1 MYFRCLSALLLF
13 ALPALSADGR
23 VLRVCADPN
32 NLPFSNEAGGGF
44 ENRLAE
50 LIASDLK
57 AQVKYTWWSER
68 RSFLKNSLNAG
79 LCDVVLGVPSSLD
92 TVSTTAPYFRSTY
105 VFVSRADHA
114 LQVTSLNDAVLDKLR
129 IGIHMVGDDYTPP
142 AHLLA
147 QRGLSS
153 HIVSYRLFGKF
164 GEPNPPAK
172 LIDAVVNGDIDIA
185 IVWGPFAGYFAKQ
198 QRTALT
204 IAPVSPAHFFSI
216 PFIYDMSAAVRKGDE
231 ALRAEINNA
240 LAHQCQAIHSLLVQ
254 YGIPLVQEETPRCE
268 SSQPA
273 AAYLH

>member
-13 ALPALSADGR
+13 ALPALCADGR

-231 ALRAEINNA
+231 ALRAEINSA
-240 LAHQCQAIHSLLVQ
+240 LAHQCLAIHSLLVQ
-254 YGIPLVQEETPRCE
+254 YGIPLVQEEKPRCE